1 MLLFTKCMETRG
13 KQKKFQENI
22 TSPEPTYTEG
32 PGKLIFK
39 LQLNT
44 GFYYFSGL
52 LFYLRSSCR
61 LAISKSQLLA
71 A

>member
-1 MLLFTKCMETRG
+1 MVYCTVYYSLLNAG
-13 KQKKFQENI
+13 KPEESKFQENI
-22 TSPEPTYTEG
+22 TSPELTYTEG

-39 LQLNT
+39 LQINT

-61 LAISKSQLLA
+61 LAISS
-71 A
+71 